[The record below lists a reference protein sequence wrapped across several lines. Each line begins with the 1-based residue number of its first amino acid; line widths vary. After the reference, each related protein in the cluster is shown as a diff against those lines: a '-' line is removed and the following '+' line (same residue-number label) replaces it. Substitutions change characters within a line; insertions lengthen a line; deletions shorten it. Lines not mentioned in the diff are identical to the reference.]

1 MLTLSHITYMQIV
14 IKDIARARLF
24 DNLSY
29 AEIGRQ
35 LGVTKQYLSFIC
47 KKKKNQPEIVNR
59 QLFIEF
65 EETKSEYQPHE
76 KIRIKRKLLG
86 LTQGEVAKEV
96 GTFSPVVVRIE
107 KGALRNSMFIRRLQ
121 DYLDV

>member
-1 MLTLSHITYMQIV
+1 MQISV
-14 IKDIARARLF
+14 KDIARARAF

-29 AEIGRQ
+29 AAIGKQ

-59 QLFIEF
+59 QLFLEF
-65 EETKSEYQPHE
+65 QQVKDEYPVHE
-76 KIRIKRKLLG
+76 RIRIKRKLLG
-86 LTQGEVAKEV
+86 LTQSEVAKEV

-107 KGALRNSMFIRRLQ
+107 KGQLRNSMFIKRLQ

>member
-1 MLTLSHITYMQIV
+1 MFTLSHITYMQIV

-86 LTQGEVAKEV
+86 LTQGEVAKEI

-107 KGALRNSMFIRRLQ
+107 KGYLRNSMFIKRLQ

>member
-1 MLTLSHITYMQIV
+1 MQIV

-59 QLFIEF
+59 QLFMEF
-65 EETKSEYQPHE
+65 EETKNEYQPHE

-107 KGALRNSMFIRRLQ
+107 KGYLRNSMFIKRLQ

>member
-1 MLTLSHITYMQIV
+1 MQIV

-65 EETKSEYQPHE
+65 E
-76 KIRIKRKLLG
+76 
-86 LTQGEVAKEV
+86 
-96 GTFSPVVVRIE
+96 
-107 KGALRNSMFIRRLQ
+107 
-121 DYLDV
+121 

>member
-1 MLTLSHITYMQIV
+1 MQISV
-14 IKDIARARLF
+14 KDISRARVF

-29 AEIGRQ
+29 VAIGKQ

-59 QLFIEF
+59 QLFLEF
-65 EETKSEYQPHE
+65 QQAKSEYPAHE
-76 KIRIKRKLLG
+76 RIRIKRKLLG
-86 LTQGEVAKEV
+86 LTQSEVAKEV

-107 KGALRNSMFIRRLQ
+107 KGKLRNSMFIKRLQ